1 VTPDRGTTWRS
12 HKDGPTGA
20 IIKVEAIDDQ
30 TSCYHNH
37 QRAVATIDGGRTWNR
52 LHSELGITDHPYRKP
67 RILRKVPPART
78 RTGTSGLPLGPHL
91 GHKRMKSERNR
102 PEMLRG
108 VKPQKIHVGA
118 GL

>member
-1 VTPDRGTTWRS
+1 MTPDRGITWRS

-37 QRAVATIDGGRTWNR
+37 QRAVATFDGGRTWNR

-78 RTGTSGLPLGPHL
+78 EPADRRGTCYGRHL
-91 GHKRMKSERNR
+91 STWVT
-102 PEMLRG
+102 P
-108 VKPQKIHVGA
+108 
-118 GL
+118 